1 MSSGKRSGSKAVI
14 WKYFE
19 DLQDGNARCKLCL
32 SQGHE
37 VKYKLSG

>member
-14 WKYFE
+14 WKYCE